1 MPEHRRWTGLAVL
14 ILCLAGAPG
23 RADVATGVEA
33 WEAGDHPK
41 ALSEWRPL
49 ANRGNATAQF
59 NMGQAYRF
67 GRGVPA
73 DSGIARSW
81 YEKAAQQGH
90 QQAQAALGLLLY
102 QAGDRT
108 AAIYWIRKAAE
119 RDNPRA
125 QYVLGLA
132 HFNGDG
138 VSRDWPRAHALM
150 SRAAT
155 AGIAEA
161 AAALKQMDRHMLL
174 ANKEKD
180 AGLARQ
186 AAAAGDT
193 ATATV
198 ALAPATLPRL
208 PLEPAATADLRVL
221 SAPAPAPPPAKRAAD
236 PKPAKIKSAAT
247 VAAQV
252 PAADGR
258 WRVQLGAYGN
268 EAEARSRWNAI
279 TGRVK
284 ALGGLTP
291 SYERFGR
298 YTRLRA
304 GPVGAKTDASRL
316 CASAKAS
323 GQDCFVVS
331 P

>member
-14 ILCLAGAPG
+14 IFCLAGAPG

-33 WEAGDHPK
+33 WEAGDHSK

-73 DSGIARSW
+73 DAAIARSW

-102 QAGDRT
+102 QTGNRT
-108 AAIYWIRKAAE
+108 SAIYWIRKAAE

-125 QYVLGLA
+125 QYVLGIA

-138 VSRDWPRAHALM
+138 VARDWPRAHALM
-150 SRAAT
+150 SRAAA

-161 AAALKQMDRHMLL
+161 AAGLKQMDRHMLL
-174 ANKEKD
+174 AGKEKA
-180 AGLARQ
+180 AGLAGQMKQ
-186 AAAAGDT
+186 AGGDT
-193 ATATV
+193 ATA
-198 ALAPATLPRL
+198 ALAPAALPRL

-221 SAPAPAPPPAKRAAD
+221 SAPAPAPPPPKPADD
-236 PKPAKIKSAAT
+236 PKPAKTKSAAT
-247 VAAQV
+247 VAARV

-279 TGRVK
+279 TGRIH
-284 ALGGLTP
+284 ALSGLKP

-304 GPVGAKTDASRL
+304 GPVGGKTDASRL